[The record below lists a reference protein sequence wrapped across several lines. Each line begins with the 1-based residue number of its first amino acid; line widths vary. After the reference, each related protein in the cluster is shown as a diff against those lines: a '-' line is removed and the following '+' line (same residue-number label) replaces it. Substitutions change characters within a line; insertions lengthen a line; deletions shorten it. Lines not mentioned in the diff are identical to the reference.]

1 MLITELG
8 EGMVMVISLR
18 GGYRLDLL
26 SISGSQTLLN
36 LHSNEDVGIIISSIT
51 LGYQAAQKMLSSVVL

>member
-26 SISGSQTLLN
+26 SVSASQTLLN